1 LKVDEARR
9 TTMSDNVDEYGLGA
23 PGTQS
28 GAPVPHDPRTDP
40 LAHGLGGGEADHDD
54 HEGEDFAEGG
64 RQNRLEHGLAGA
76 GSRDENLTPKGGKPD
91 PLSHGLGPAGTGLS
105 DS

>member
-1 LKVDEARR
+1 
-9 TTMSDNVDEYGLGA
+9 MSDNVNEYGLGA

-28 GAPVPHDPRTDP
+28 GAPVPHDPRIDP
-40 LAHGLGGGEADHDD
+40 LAHGLGARDVADVD

-76 GSRDENLTPKGGKPD
+76 GSRDEKLIPQGGKPD
-91 PLSHGLGPAGTGLS
+91 PLSHGLGSPDIATDPAGEGATS
-105 DS
+105 